1 MLIVIKLNL
10 IILNTSK
17 KQKQLAKDNS
27 FTLPADTFL
36 QAVLLSLICDIHSAS
51 TQNCHFLYDR
61 RRPHGRPHFCCNNF
75 LYAGLLQHNTCFQ
88 SPFLPFYH
96 SFSLH
101 TALFCCNNFSYAG
114 LLQLFPAL
122 SASLIQ
128 YRSPQTPFLL

>member
-36 QAVLLSLICDIHSAS
+36 QALLLSFIHDIHSVS
-51 TQNCHFLYDR
+51 TQNCHFPCDR
-61 RRPHGRPHFCCNNF
+61 RKEHLHCRRHFCCNFF
-75 LYAGLLQHNTCFQ
+75 LYAGLLQH
-88 SPFLPFYH
+88 L
-96 SFSLH
+96 
-101 TALFCCNNFSYAG
+101 
-114 LLQLFPAL
+114 PAL

-128 YRSPQTPFLL
+128 GRSPQTAFLL